1 MQHLNAFMTY
11 LSKNQDVMIQ
21 QYMVDK
27 SPCLLNEM
35 KLTQEKFPFI
45 NTFSLKYLKDMH

>member
-1 MQHLNAFMTY
+1 MSVLT
-11 LSKNQDVMIQ
+11 
-21 QYMVDK
+21 
-27 SPCLLNEM
+27 EM

>member
-1 MQHLNAFMTY
+1 
-11 LSKNQDVMIQ
+11 MIQ